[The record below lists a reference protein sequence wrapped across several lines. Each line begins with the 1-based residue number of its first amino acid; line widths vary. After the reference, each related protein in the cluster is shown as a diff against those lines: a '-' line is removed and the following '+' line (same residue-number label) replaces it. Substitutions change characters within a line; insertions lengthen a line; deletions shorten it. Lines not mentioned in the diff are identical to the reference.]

1 MTPVR
6 YNPPGFLPG
15 TEREVQELPKKEFY
29 KVSEVCE
36 HADTQPYVLRFWE
49 SEFPQLSPRKTRGG
63 QSVYTRRDVDLV
75 VRIKTLLHD
84 EELSIAEVRK
94 MLDDGGK
101 TAKKKSRPAPAA
113 SRGKGKDA
121 KKDQPGRMGELRR
134 RYDDACGEIAELRKQ
149 LADANGA
156 GERLDKAHTEI
167 QTLRTKLAE
176 AEKTRDR
183 YRKRCGK
190 VADLLEKVAEG
201 IDSI

>member
-1 MTPVR
+1 
-6 YNPPGFLPG
+6 
-15 TEREVQELPKKEFY
+15 VQELPKKEFY

-75 VRIKTLLHD
+75 VRIKKLLHD

-101 TAKKKSRPAPAA
+101 KTATKVKRAPAA
-113 SRGKGKDA
+113 KGKA
-121 KKDQPGRMGELRR
+121 VKKQEAGRMAELRR
-134 RYDDACGEIAELRKQ
+134 RYDDACGEISDLRKQ

-167 QTLRTKLAE
+167 QALRKKLAD
-176 AEKTRDR
+176 AEKARDR
-183 YRKRCGK
+183 YRERCGK